1 MRCHLLAL
9 FMLLCSVSM
18 SAQSDSVFA
27 VELVV
32 TASIQATQYEELP
45 TIQSLDKRFTG
56 SAFLGKVIWR
66 PNHLLGVGLQSGYIT
81 FSNEQLSIPGNP
93 SIPTVDVLLTAV
105 PVHLVLSMNP
115 GDFDFGVGIGG
126 YVLQSRWRLDES
138 PRVNSTDVEYGINS
152 WIGYEFT
159 VAERFTIGPEIS
171 LHVLSNRGVASL
183 AAGVRIRYDVIRY

>member
-1 MRCHLLAL
+1 MRSALLAV
-9 FMLLCSVSM
+9 FVLLCSVSLR
-18 SAQSDSVFA
+18 AQSDSVFA

-32 TASIQATQYEELP
+32 TASVQATQYEELP
-45 TIQSLDKRFTG
+45 TAQSLEKRFTG
-56 SAFLGKVIWR
+56 SVFLGKIIWR

-81 FSNEQLSIPGNP
+81 FSNEQLSIPGNS

-105 PVHLVLSMNP
+105 PIHLVLSMNP

-152 WIGYEFT
+152 WLGYEFT
-159 VAERFTIGPEIS
+159 IAERFTIGPELS

-183 AAGVRIRYDVIRY
+183 AAGIRIRYDVARY